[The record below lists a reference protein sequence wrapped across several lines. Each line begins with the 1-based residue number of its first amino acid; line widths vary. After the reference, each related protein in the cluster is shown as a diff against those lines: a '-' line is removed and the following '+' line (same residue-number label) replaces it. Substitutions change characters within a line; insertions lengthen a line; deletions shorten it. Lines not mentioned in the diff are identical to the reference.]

1 MTILCDDHV
10 FWPHNFLSKILAP
23 FEDRTVGSVG
33 TCKRV
38 RRFNLGFSFADYW
51 NFIAALYLERHNFD
65 IAATNNLDGG
75 VFCVS
80 GRTSAHRTE
89 IIKTQSFFE
98 GFMNERFF
106 FGLFGP
112 LNADDD
118 NFITRWMINR
128 GWRIAI
134 QYSPGAC
141 IETTLGEYPKFL
153 AQCLRWART
162 TWRSNCTSLFS
173 DGIVWHTQPWCV
185 YAIHLTSFVNFSLF
199 YDSALFYVL
208 WLALEHSNNRYIDK
222 ETALISM
229 GVWVFI
235 SKLVKP
241 FPHFWRNPG
250 DLVYLPGYILFGY
263 FHSLIKLYA
272 LLTFYVTVWG
282 GRHNLDGSKEH
293 H

>member
-1 MTILCDDHV
+1 MKTPVTVLCDDHV
-10 FWPHNFLSKILAP
+10 FWPEHFLSYILAP
-23 FEDRTVGSVG
+23 FENRHVGSVG

-38 RRFNLGFSFADYW
+38 RRINQGFSFADYW
-51 NFIAALYLERHNFD
+51 NFIGALYLERHNFE

-75 VFCVS
+75 VFVLS

-89 IIKTQSFFE
+89 IIQTQSFIDSFTTE
-98 GFMNERFF
+98 KFF
-106 FGLFGP
+106 FEIFGP

-118 NFITRWMINR
+118 NFITRWVVNR

-134 QYSPGAC
+134 QYSPGAR

-162 TWRSNCTSLFS
+162 TWRSNCTSLFH
-173 DGIVWHTQPWCV
+173 DGTVWYTQPWCIYAV
-185 YAIHLTSFVNFSLF
+185 YLTSFLNFALF
-199 YDSALFYVL
+199 YDSALFYSL
-208 WLALEHSNNRYIDK
+208 WLALDHSSNKPIGVK
-222 ETALISM
+222 TAMIALATWI
-229 GVWVFI
+229 FC

-250 DLVYLPGYILFGY
+250 DLIYLPGYIFFGY

-272 LLTFYVTVWG
+272 MLTFYNTSWG
-282 GRHNLDGSKEH
+282 GRPSIN
-293 H
+293 